1 MNIQL
6 QLVTWNSFP
15 YLKSFFEAL
24 SKQSLTPCSVICVD
38 NNSTDGTKA
47 FLSKQVKIK
56 TFFLQTNTGFS
67 HGHNVGFTE
76 AQKNPNIDAILICNP
91 DVILAPNAI
100 QILTDTLEKNMHAGT
115 VSGVLLRPH
124 PLTETSKMS
133 IVDSAGIQKK
143 FGFRFI
149 NRGEGQKFKKRF
161 FGTTEVFAN
170 SGACMLIPR
179 KALLAI
185 SAKKTFLEFFD
196 ESFLAYKEDIDV
208 GWRMQKH
215 GYVNVCTSEV
225 IGFHERNVKKT
236 FGYLGK
242 SPHVVD
248 LSYRNH
254 IRLLKKNYRFLDS
267 PLDILGIL
275 YYLIIKTLFL
285 LVVHPSFFLKKQAVP
300 PLKQENESLNN
311 NYNVR

>member
-15 YLKSFFEAL
+15 YLQSFFGAL
-24 SKQSLTPCSVICVD
+24 AKQSMAPSSIICID

-47 FLSKQVKIK
+47 FLLKQPNIK
-56 TFFLQTNTGFS
+56 TFFLPTNTGFC

-76 AQKNPNIDAILICNP
+76 SQKNTNIDAVLICNP
-91 DVILAPNAI
+91 DVILAPNAL
-100 QILTDTLEKNMHAGT
+100 QILADILAKNVRIGT
-115 VSGVLLRPH
+115 ISGVLLRPH
-124 PLTETSKMS
+124 PLTDSKKIS

-149 NRGEGQKFKKRF
+149 NRGEGQNFDKRF
-161 FGTTEVFAN
+161 FETTEVFAN
-170 SGACMLIPR
+170 SGACMLISK
-179 KALLAI
+179 KALAAI

-208 GWRMQKH
+208 GWRMRKH

-225 IGFHERNVKKT
+225 IGFHERNVKKS

-242 SPHVVD
+242 SSHIVD

-254 IRLLKKNYRFLDS
+254 LRLIKKNYRFLDS

-275 YYLIIKTLFL
+275 YYLTIKTLFL
-285 LVVHPSFFLKKQAVP
+285 LVVHPAYFLKKRSLP
-300 PLKQENESLNN
+300 PL
-311 NYNVR
+311 Y